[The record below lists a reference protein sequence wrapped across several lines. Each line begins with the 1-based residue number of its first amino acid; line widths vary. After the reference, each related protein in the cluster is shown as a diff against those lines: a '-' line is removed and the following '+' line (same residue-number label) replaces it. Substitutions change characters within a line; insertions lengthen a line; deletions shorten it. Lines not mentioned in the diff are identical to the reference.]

1 MLWLSNPHQPPSFG
15 MQWLSSTLPCC
26 CPLPSLQSAPRTPHH
41 HDARSCDIL
50 TFDKSRTVHE
60 VLIASVSRSSTTLQ
74 TPLCTFA
81 ATWNIASSVCKINYH
96 PIRFAIGVRKAMI
109 LLDLVSPCQQRSSAT
124 RADVCRARHAFWWT
138 TVVNV
143 LHLKPVTH
151 TEEQKWWAMGG
162 LQSAA
167 ASAQLYSHV
176 AVNRNCDVFAMAR
189 L

>member
-1 MLWLSNPHQPPSFG
+1 MEPVHPTPREMKASTAQISALKRARNSVSAGAGMLWLSNPHQPPSFG

-50 TFDKSRTVHE
+50 TFDKSKTVHE

-81 ATWNIASSVCKINYH
+81 ETWNIASSVCQINYH
-96 PIRFAIGVRKAMI
+96 PIRFAIGVRKATI

-124 RADVCRARHAFWWT
+124 RASVCRTRHAFWWT
-138 TVVNV
+138 TCVNEN
-143 LHLKPVTH
+143 L
-151 TEEQKWWAMGG
+151 
-162 LQSAA
+162 
-167 ASAQLYSHV
+167 
-176 AVNRNCDVFAMAR
+176 
-189 L
+189 